1 MSAKQRVRQL
11 IQSREKSAAERF
23 LPELAGK
30 SCSSAHSDKTDH
42 QKAHCEFEL
51 RHKLA
56 ARTTS
61 LPNIDISQS
70 NKLVKCS
77 KLQTSATGSRESKDG
92 IAVKGTGKTYHPS
105 GVMSHA
111 ELTRLRSL
119 ENMDPEIR
127 DNMNVVMIN
136 FIRQARINIEK
147 SKENRNKLETELS
160 NYKSKS
166 LSVKKIGKCVDIT
179 MRPKALTSSQQPH
192 SEVKGRLI
200 KSRWEKCY
208 SKNPPNT
215 SSIETYI
222 L

>member
-1 MSAKQRVRQL
+1 MKSEFNSTTTSLRQLSAKQGVRQL
-11 IQSREKSAAERF
+11 IQSREKSAAERL
-23 LPELAGK
+23 LPQLTGK
-30 SCSSAHSDKTDH
+30 SCSNVDGEKTGH

-56 ARTTS
+56 GHTTS
-61 LPNIDISQS
+61 LPNIDVSQS
-70 NKLVKCS
+70 NKLVKYS
-77 KLQTSATGSRESKDG
+77 KLQTSATGSSRESKDG
-92 IAVKGTGKTYHPS
+92 ISVKGSGKCYHPS

-127 DNMNVVMIN
+127 DNINVVMIN

-147 SKENRNKLETELS
+147 SKENRKKLETELS

-192 SEVKGRLI
+192 GDVKGCLI
-200 KSRWEKCY
+200 KSR
-208 SKNPPNT
+208 
-215 SSIETYI
+215 
-222 L
+222 